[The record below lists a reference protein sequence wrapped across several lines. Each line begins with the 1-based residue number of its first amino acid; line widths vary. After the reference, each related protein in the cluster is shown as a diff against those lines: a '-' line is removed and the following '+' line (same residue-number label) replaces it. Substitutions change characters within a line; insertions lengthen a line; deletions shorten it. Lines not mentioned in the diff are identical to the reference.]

1 MANLQ
6 TSIETD
12 ERELIQLLLK
22 RQAELNSLL
31 EVTQA
36 INKNSSPSVLFEML
50 KVILSV
56 HLKIGKMRLLIK
68 EEGHF
73 YCATRFG
80 GTVEGPKVLQ
90 QMCQLLQDTANI
102 TALKAYSHDLISSY
116 DYFVPVFN
124 KEDSQA
130 FVLIGNLDTHSELI
144 SNPELVN
151 NDLSFIQTMVNV
163 IIVALENKKLFKERV
178 ERELLNRDI
187 ELAGEVQ
194 NMLVPQKLPK
204 TGTVEVGAIYLPNQN
219 IGGDY
224 FDFIPLSATEYMW
237 CIADVSGKG
246 VSAALLMAN
255 LQASL
260 RAWASV
266 EQDLAK
272 IVERLNKI
280 VVSNT
285 NGERFITLFL
295 GRYDEQN
302 HLLEYINAGHNP
314 PILVIGDTV
323 KFLRDGTT
331 MIGAFDDLP
340 FIRTGKETLSP
351 GNLIFNYTDGL
362 VESDEEDVYISEEEL
377 VEHLLKH
384 KALPVDELN
393 KKILQNIKSLHKA
406 NMNSD
411 DITMLAIRI
420 L

>member
-6 TSIETD
+6 TQNETD
-12 ERELIQLLLK
+12 ERDLIQLLLK

-36 INKNSSPSVLFEML
+36 INKNSPSSVLFEML
-50 KVILSV
+50 QVIFSV

-80 GTVEGPKVLQ
+80 GPAESPKVLQ
-90 QMCQLLQDTANI
+90 EMCHLLQELNVI
-102 TALKAYSHDLISSY
+102 TPLRSYPHDLVSSY
-116 DYFVPVFN
+116 EYFVPVFL

-130 FVLIGNLDTHSELI
+130 FVLIGNLNANSELI
-144 SNPELVN
+144 S
-151 NDLSFIQTMVNV
+151 NDLSFIQTMINV

-178 ERELLNRDI
+178 ERELLHRDI
-187 ELAGEVQ
+187 ELASEVQ

-204 TGTVEVGAIYLPNQN
+204 SGTIEVGSTYLPNQN

-224 FDFIPLSATEYMW
+224 FDFIPLSPTEYMW

-266 EQDLAK
+266 ERDLSK

-285 NGERFITLFL
+285 NGERFITLFI
-295 GRYDEQN
+295 GRYNEQDRQ
-302 HLLEYINAGHNP
+302 LEYVNAGHNP
-314 PILVIGDTV
+314 PIMLSGDSV
-323 KFLRDGTT
+323 KFLREGTT
-331 MIGAFDDLP
+331 MIGAFDELP
-340 FIRTGKETLSP
+340 FIRMGKECLTP
-351 GNLIFNYTDGL
+351 GTLIFNYTDGL
-362 VESDEEDVYISEEEL
+362 VESAEEDVYISDEEL
-377 VEHLLKH
+377 VSHLLKF
-384 KALPVDELN
+384 KGLPVDDLN

-406 NMNSD
+406 SMNSD
-411 DITMLAIRI
+411 DITLLSIRI